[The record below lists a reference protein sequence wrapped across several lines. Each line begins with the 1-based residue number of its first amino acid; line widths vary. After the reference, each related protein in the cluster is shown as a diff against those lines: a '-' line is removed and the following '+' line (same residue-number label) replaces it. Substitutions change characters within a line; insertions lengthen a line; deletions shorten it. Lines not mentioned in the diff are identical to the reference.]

1 MKKLAFLC
9 IGLLLIAQT
18 KAQTADEIVN
28 KYIDAVGGKAKL
40 ETLKTSYSEGEMSIM
55 NNPAP
60 FTSSVIDGKA
70 SRSEMNFNGQK
81 IITCYSA
88 GAGWTVNPLAGITE
102 PTPMPAGQADMGP
115 ITYDLKGPLYNYGAK
130 GYKLELAGK
139 EKLNNA
145 DVFKL
150 KLNTKDSTEI
160 DCYIDAA
167 SWLLLKTVIKVKQF
181 RTASGNIHRELRLS
195 ENEYWVAH
203 ALCFGNNL
211 SRTNHRIHYQN
222 DGSEPRYRSGHF
234 CDAEEIGFNF
244 HMIIAT

>member
-1 MKKLAFLC
+1 
-9 IGLLLIAQT
+9 
-18 KAQTADEIVN
+18 
-28 KYIDAVGGKAKL
+28 
-40 ETLKTSYSEGEMSIM
+40 MSIM

-167 SWLLLKTVIKVKQF
+167 SWLLLKTVIKV
-181 RTASGNIHRELRLS
+181 TVSGQP
-195 ENEYWVAH
+195 V
-203 ALCFGNNL
+203 
-211 SRTNHRIHYQN
+211 
-222 DGSEPRYRSGHF
+222 
-234 CDAEEIGFNF
+234 EIS
-244 HMIIAT
+244 IATSGYQKTNIGLLMPFVSEVNYPGLTIVSTTKMMDMNRDIDPAIFVMPKK

>member
-1 MKKLAFLC
+1 MRKLASLS

-167 SWLLLKTVIKVKQF
+167 SWLLLKTVIKV
-181 RTASGNIHRELRLS
+181 TVSGQP
-195 ENEYWVAH
+195 V
-203 ALCFGNNL
+203 
-211 SRTNHRIHYQN
+211 
-222 DGSEPRYRSGHF
+222 
-234 CDAEEIGFNF
+234 EIS
-244 HMIIAT
+244 IATSGYQKTNIGLLMPFVSEVNYPGLTIVSTTKMMDMNRDIDPAIFVMPKK

>member
-1 MKKLAFLC
+1 MRKLASLS

-81 IITCYSA
+81 IINCYSE

-102 PTPMPAGQADMGP
+102 PTPMPAGQVGMGP
-115 ITYDLKGPLYNYGAK
+115 MTYDLKGPLYNYTAK

-167 SWLLLKTVIKVKQF
+167 SWLLLKTVIKV
-181 RTASGNIHRELRLS
+181 TASGQPL
-195 ENEYWVAH
+195 
-203 ALCFGNNL
+203 
-211 SRTNHRIHYQN
+211 
-222 DGSEPRYRSGHF
+222 
-234 CDAEEIGFNF
+234 EIS
-244 HMIIAT
+244 IATSDYQKTNIGLLMPFVSEVNYPGLTIVSTTKMMDQNRDIDPSIFVMPKK

>member
-1 MKKLAFLC
+1 MRKLASLS

-28 KYIDAVGGKAKL
+28 KYFDAIGGKTKL

-81 IITCYSA
+81 IINCYSE

-102 PTPMPAGQADMGP
+102 PTPMPAGQVGMGP
-115 ITYDLKGPLYNYGAK
+115 MTYDLKGPLYNYTAK

-160 DCYIDAA
+160 DCYIDAT
-167 SWLLLKTVIKVKQF
+167 SWLLLKTVIKV
-181 RTASGNIHRELRLS
+181 TASGQPL
-195 ENEYWVAH
+195 
-203 ALCFGNNL
+203 
-211 SRTNHRIHYQN
+211 
-222 DGSEPRYRSGHF
+222 
-234 CDAEEIGFNF
+234 EIS
-244 HMIIAT
+244 IATSDYQKTNIGLLMPFVSEVNYPGLTIVSTTKMMDQNRDIDPSIFVMPKK

>member
-1 MKKLAFLC
+1 MRKLASLS

-28 KYIDAVGGKAKL
+28 KYFDAIGGKTKL

-81 IITCYSA
+81 IINCYSE

-102 PTPMPAGQADMGP
+102 PTPMPAGQVGMGP
-115 ITYDLKGPLYNYGAK
+115 MTYDLKGPLYNYTAK

-167 SWLLLKTVIKVKQF
+167 SWLLLKTVIKV
-181 RTASGNIHRELRLS
+181 TASGQPL
-195 ENEYWVAH
+195 
-203 ALCFGNNL
+203 
-211 SRTNHRIHYQN
+211 
-222 DGSEPRYRSGHF
+222 
-234 CDAEEIGFNF
+234 EIS
-244 HMIIAT
+244 IATSDYQKTNIGLLMPFVSEVNYPGLTIVSTTKMMDQNRDIDPSIFVMPKK

>member
-1 MKKLAFLC
+1 
-9 IGLLLIAQT
+9 LIAQT

-28 KYIDAVGGKAKL
+28 KYFDAIGGKTKL

-81 IITCYSA
+81 IINCYSE

-102 PTPMPAGQADMGP
+102 PTPMPAGQVGMGP
-115 ITYDLKGPLYNYGAK
+115 MTYDLKGPLYNYTAK

-167 SWLLLKTVIKVKQF
+167 SWLLLKTVIKV
-181 RTASGNIHRELRLS
+181 TASGQPL
-195 ENEYWVAH
+195 
-203 ALCFGNNL
+203 
-211 SRTNHRIHYQN
+211 
-222 DGSEPRYRSGHF
+222 
-234 CDAEEIGFNF
+234 EIS
-244 HMIIAT
+244 IATSGYQKTNIGLLMPFVSEVNYPGLTIVSTTKMMDQNRDIDPSIFVMPKK